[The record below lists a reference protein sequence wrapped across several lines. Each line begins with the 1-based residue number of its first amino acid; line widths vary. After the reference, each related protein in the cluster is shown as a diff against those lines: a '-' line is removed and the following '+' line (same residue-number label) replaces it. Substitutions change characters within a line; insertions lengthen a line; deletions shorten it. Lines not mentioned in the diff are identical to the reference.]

1 MSDEPAQPVDD
12 SVHRRG
18 LRFRRRDDYAV
29 NLFREARGHLGDV
42 RRVDRILL
50 ELGRFYNPLTD
61 NAIVDP
67 PTRRRI
73 LDLIQAGEVEEA
85 GRLLDE
91 RLFLYT
97 TAMPAEAGGDG
108 AGEEGR

>member
-1 MSDEPAQPVDD
+1 M
-12 SVHRRG
+12 
-18 LRFRRRDDYAV
+18 
-29 NLFREARGHLGDV
+29 
-42 RRVDRILL
+42 DRILL

-61 NAIVDP
+61 SAIVDP

-73 LDLIQAGEVEEA
+73 INLIQAGEIEEA

-97 TAMPAEAGGDG
+97 TAIPAEAGGAG
-108 AGEEGR
+108 AGEEG